1 MNDEKVIQCR
11 QLSRSFGSLQA
22 VDHLDLS
29 IPKQSI
35 YGFLGP
41 NGSGKSTTMR
51 MLCGLLT
58 PSAGEI
64 EVLGLQIP
72 QQTEKLKHQIGYMAQ
87 KFALYDDL
95 TVTENLSFMA
105 QAYNLLAKTQAQ
117 RIAETLSRYALQ
129 PLQKQMTGTLSGGL
143 KQRLSLAA
151 ATLHKPKLLF
161 LDEPTS
167 GVDPQ
172 SRRDFWE
179 SLFEL
184 VSDGVTI
191 LVSTHYMDEA
201 ERCHDLAILDH
212 GVKVADE
219 SPANLIAQIEASV
232 LQIESASVT
241 PLKRHLAACPEVL
254 SMTQLGERLRVL
266 LPKKIADPQAYLQQL
281 LAPLGQLL
289 RITPI
294 TASIEDVFVMA
305 TLHQPPTPSAKNNS
319 IAKGSHPQ

>member
-1 MNDEKVIQCR
+1 MNVEQVIQCR

-22 VDHLDLS
+22 VDHLNLS

-58 PSAGEI
+58 PSSGQV
-64 EVLGLQIP
+64 EVLGLEIP
-72 QQTEKLKHQIGYMAQ
+72 RQAEQLKHQIGYMAQ

-105 QAYNLLAKTQAQ
+105 KAYNLPGKTQAQ

-129 PLQKQMTGTLSGGL
+129 PLQKQMTGTLSGGQ

-184 VSDGVTI
+184 VNDGVTI

-201 ERCHDLAILDH
+201 ERCHGLAILDH

-219 SPANLIAQIEASV
+219 SPANLIAQIDASV
-232 LQIESASVT
+232 FQIEGTSIM
-241 PLKRHLAACPEVL
+241 PLKHQLATCPEVL
-254 SMTQLGERLRVL
+254 SMMQLGERLRVL
-266 LPKKIADPQAYLQQL
+266 LSKKIANPQDYLQRL
-281 LAPLGQLL
+281 LAPIDQSL

-305 TLHQPPTPSAKNNS
+305 TLHRQSMPPAEKSVTTNA
-319 IAKGSHPQ
+319 SHF